1 MAALIGGH
9 RTPAIDAE
17 GLAAIALASV
27 PELGPGG
34 ILALV
39 EMHGSATSVLDAARR
54 GRLNRE
60 LSPRLRSLA
69 SRARAG
75 LAHQVTSDLP
85 AGSSVVP
92 YTSPRYPSALR
103 RLPRPPAVLYA
114 VGPLALDQ
122 PRTVTVVGTRAA
134 TEYGRR
140 MARLIG
146 AELAEAGWRV
156 ASGIARGI
164 DTEAHRGALEA
175 GGETVGVP
183 GCGLG
188 HVYPLSNRSLYREL
202 AERGLLMTEFP
213 PAEGPRREHFPRR
226 NRILAGLA
234 RAVVVVQAG
243 IRSGALI
250 TVDRATEIGVEVL
263 AVPGPA
269 DLPASRGVNALLRDG
284 AGLATCAADVLSLL
298 GEAPG
303 AYTGSVRAAVGSG
316 EHEVENLPLFPP
328 GESRP
333 EDHSLLSVLT
343 DGPAHVD
350 TLSTES
356 GLPIPATL
364 ARLGR
369 LELEG
374 RVRGLPGGRYE
385 TVS

>member
-1 MAALIGGH
+1 VAALTDVRH
-9 RTPAIDAE
+9 SPVVDPE
-17 GLAAIALASV
+17 GRAAIALASV
-27 PELGPGG
+27 AGLGPRG

-39 EMHGSATSVLDAARR
+39 EAHGSAMSVLESASQE
-54 GRLNRE
+54 RLAGK
-60 LSPRLRSLA
+60 LSPRLRRLA
-69 SRARAG
+69 SSAS
-75 LAHQVTSDLP
+75 LSEVNDVISELP
-85 AGSSVVP
+85 AGSRVVP
-92 YTSPRYPSALR
+92 YSSSLYPSGLR
-103 RLPRPPAVLYA
+103 RLYQPPALLYA
-114 VGPLALDQ
+114 LGPLALEQ

-140 MARLIG
+140 MARRIG
-146 AELAEAGWRV
+146 AELADAGWRV

-188 HVYPLSNRSLYREL
+188 HVYPVSNRSLYREL
-202 AERGLLMTEFP
+202 ADRGLLLTEFSP
-213 PAEGPRREHFPRR
+213 TEGPRREHFPRR
-226 NRILAGLA
+226 NRILAGIA

-243 IRSGALI
+243 HRSGALI
-250 TVDRATEIGVEVL
+250 TVKHAIEVDVEVL

-269 DLPASRGVNALLRDG
+269 DLPASAGVNELLRDG

-303 AYTGSVRAAVGSG
+303 AYTGSMRAAETSPGSQID
-316 EHEVENLPLFPP
+316 ELPLFT
-328 GESRP
+328 GALSGP
-333 EDHSLLSVLT
+333 EDGRLLAALR

-350 TLSTES
+350 ALSTES

-369 LELEG
+369 LEVEG
-374 RVRGLPGGRYE
+374 RIRGLPGGRYE